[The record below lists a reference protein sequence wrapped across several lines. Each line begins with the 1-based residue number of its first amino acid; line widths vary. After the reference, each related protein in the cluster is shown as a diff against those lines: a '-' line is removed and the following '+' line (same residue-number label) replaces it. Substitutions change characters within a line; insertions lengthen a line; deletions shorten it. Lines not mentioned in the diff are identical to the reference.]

1 MDLLISAAFGAGVA
15 AFAYSRLGRR
25 VGYDNTQSIWVLIGV
40 FFVIA
45 TAFFYSIIAMLIPK
59 S

>member
-15 AFAYSRLGRR
+15 AFAYSKLGRR

-45 TAFFYSIIAMLIPK
+45 TAFFYSVIALLMPD